1 MSVAETSLSHCWHVT
16 VTQGVTAIGQ
26 GWRWTK
32 VTARRDVVGG
42 MSMRTR
48 LCLNRTEQNSCY
60 GPDTDTTSQCVVG
73 RKCKWGGAAPT
84 LSLFSGSL
92 LTRPRR
98 SLTFDSALER
108 NLGGIVLAAPLVPSS
123 KSLPSPPRF
132 TPYYKHRL
140 IVIMYLSNYCT
151 NFLFNLSCKAL

>member
-1 MSVAETSLSHCWHVT
+1 MSVAETSLSHCWHARNSYPRSNRDWARLDGGQRLQHAETLSVACQWE
-16 VTQGVTAIGQ
+16 QGCA
-26 GWRWTK
+26 W
-32 VTARRDVVGG
+32 
-42 MSMRTR
+42 
-48 LCLNRTEQNSCY
+48 TEQNSCY

-92 LTRPRR
+92 LTRPRC
-98 SLTFDSALER
+98 SLKFDGALER

-151 NFLFNLSCKAL
+151 NFLSNLSCKAL